1 MSAPLFSQRL
11 VTAPQL
17 GQLLRTQRKSRKLT
31 QSQIAQRVALSQN
44 RVSYLEKHPEDV
56 SFGQLLSWCAVLGL
70 ELHLQLP
77 DPTKSTSV
85 SEW

>member
-17 GQLLRTQRKSRKLT
+17 GQPLRTQRESRKLT
-31 QSQIAQRVALSQN
+31 QSQIAQRVACSQN
-44 RVSYLEKHPEDV
+44 RVSWLEKHPEDL
-56 SFGQLLSWCAVLGL
+56 SFRQLLSWCAALGL

-77 DPTKSTSV
+77 DPAESKSI